1 LRLVGWVE
9 GGDSFTFSID
19 SSGSPSD
26 YSLSIVERTSASP
39 LSLTMSLMARSLAAG
54 RASDLSGV
62 LMPVAG
68 YVQVCEAEVGSD

>member
-1 LRLVGWVE
+1 MG
-9 GGDSFTFSID
+9 GGDWFTSSID

-39 LSLTMSLMARSLAAG
+39 LSLTMSFLTRSLAAR

-68 YVQVCEAEVGSD
+68 DIQVCESEVGSD